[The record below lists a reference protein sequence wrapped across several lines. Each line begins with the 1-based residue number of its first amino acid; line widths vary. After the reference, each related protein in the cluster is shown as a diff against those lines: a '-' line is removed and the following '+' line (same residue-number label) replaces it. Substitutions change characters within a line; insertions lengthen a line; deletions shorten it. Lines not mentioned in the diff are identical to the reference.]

1 MEVNIFKSMSN
12 ASKCIVLPVDVDVDE
27 SQLAIEDQDY
37 AQVYFLRTRTLS
49 IGNDNVSFDPATA
62 IKAIENQGFYLFNV

>member
-12 ASKCIVLPVDVDVDE
+12 PSKCLVLPVDLDVDQ
-27 SQLAIEDQDY
+27 SQLPIDDKDY
-37 AQVYFLRTRTLS
+37 EKVYFLRTRTLS

-62 IKAIENQGFYLFNV
+62 LAALHHQGFYLFQL